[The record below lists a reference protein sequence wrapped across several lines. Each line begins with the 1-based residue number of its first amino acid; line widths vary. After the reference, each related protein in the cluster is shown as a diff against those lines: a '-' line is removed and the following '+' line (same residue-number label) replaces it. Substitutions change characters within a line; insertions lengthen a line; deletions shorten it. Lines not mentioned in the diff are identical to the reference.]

1 MHYLKLYELS
11 LKNIVCFIIIV
22 RDWIIEL
29 IFRRELPGT
38 NIPDKFSVI
47 LGLWLLLTVNVI

>member
-11 LKNIVCFIIIV
+11 LKNIVYFIIII
-22 RDWIIEL
+22 RDWLIEL

-38 NIPDKFSVI
+38 NIPDKYSVI
-47 LGLWLLLTVNVI
+47 LSSWLLLTVNMI